1 MEDYNFNEN
10 AITAPDLL
18 KNVDDGTDDLVV
30 AFIDKKY
37 MDDAKAVFQLSDDLC
52 NYLKSEEKD
61 RDFHIEPVTLGV
73 WSRGVE
79 VIEEVS
85 ANVHFNVESGKYEL
99 YVRIRD
105 TDLNTEK
112 FFKKGKVFN
121 NIEDIV

>member
-10 AITAPDLL
+10 AITMPDLL
-18 KNVDDGTDDLVV
+18 KIEEDTGDLVV

-37 MDDAKAVFQLSDDLC
+37 MDDAKAVFQLSEDLC
-52 NYLKSEEKD
+52 NYLKSGEKD

-85 ANVHFNVESGKYEL
+85 ANVRFNVESGKYEL

-105 TDLNTEK
+105 TDLATEK
-112 FFKKGKVFN
+112 FIKKEKVFN
-121 NIEDIV
+121 NLEDIV

>member
-10 AITAPDLL
+10 AITMPDLL
-18 KNVDDGTDDLVV
+18 KIEEDTGDLVV

-37 MDDAKAVFQLSDDLC
+37 MDDAKAVFQLSEDLC
-52 NYLKSEEKD
+52 NYLKSGEKD

-85 ANVHFNVESGKYEL
+85 ANVRFNVGSGKYEL

-105 TDLNTEK
+105 TDLATEK
-112 FFKKGKVFN
+112 FIKKGKVFN
-121 NIEDIV
+121 NLEDIV